1 MSEKF
6 ALKWNDFQ
14 SNWSSSLSELRKE
27 TDFSDVTLISE
38 DKVKFSA
45 HRILLSSCS
54 NMFKFILRENNHANP
69 LLYLGG
75 VSSQNIGFTLD
86 YIYYGE
92 VNIYQDH
99 LDSFLESAQRLEI
112 SGLIGGNEES
122 KSIDTKDEDSSIRD
136 NQKMVS
142 KTNKTSIEEEL
153 LINDDT
159 SSSWVTT
166 SDTDVVKQRR
176 QYARAPPN
184 DVTRIYV
191 GNMTPEEIE
200 AKTRELY
207 QKIDDFWTCL
217 HCGKTSGPTNIRL
230 HVETHMDGLCYTC
243 NICNKDFRSKIIL
256 KNHKQSSEGITIKN
270 QINVI
275 QIFFRNK
282 RLMQTHI
289 SSSHKQRLAKI
300 I

>member
-54 NMFKFILRENNHANP
+54 NMFKFILKENNHANP

-75 VSSQNIGFTLD
+75 VSSQNIGFILD

-92 VNIYQDH
+92 VNIYQEE
-99 LDSFLESAQRLEI
+99 LDSFLDSAEKLEI
-112 SGLIGGNEES
+112 SGLIGGNDE
-122 KSIDTKDEDSSIRD
+122 SIDTRDEDQ
-136 NQKMVS
+136 NLVS
-142 KTNKTSIEEEL
+142 KMTKMSNKEEV
-153 LINDDT
+153 LISDDT
-159 SSSWVTT
+159 SSSLVNTT
-166 SDTDVVKQRR
+166 DSDVVKQKR
-176 QYARAPPN
+176 QCSRAPTD

-191 GNMTPEEIE
+191 GNMTPEEVE
-200 AKTRELY
+200 AKTKELY
-207 QKIDDFWTCL
+207 EKIDGVWTCL
-217 HCGKTSGPTNIRL
+217 HCGKTAAKACNIMF

-243 NICNKDFRSKIIL
+243 SICCKDFRSKNIL
-256 KNHKQSSEGITIKN
+256 K
-270 QINVI
+270 
-275 QIFFRNK
+275 
-282 RLMQTHI
+282 LY
-289 SSSHKQRLAKI
+289 KQRSHSKSD
-300 I
+300 

>member
-54 NMFKFILRENNHANP
+54 NMFKFILKENNHANP

-75 VSSQNIGFTLD
+75 VSSHNIGFILD

-92 VNIYQDH
+92 VNIYQED
-99 LDSFLESAQRLEI
+99 LNSFLDTAQKLEI
-112 SGLIGGNEES
+112 SGLIREN
-122 KSIDTKDEDSSIRD
+122 
-136 NQKMVS
+136 
-142 KTNKTSIEEEL
+142 
-153 LINDDT
+153 
-159 SSSWVTT
+159 
-166 SDTDVVKQRR
+166 DTDVVRQRR
-176 QYARAPPN
+176 QYSRAPID

-200 AKTRELY
+200 AK
-207 QKIDDFWTCL
+207 
-217 HCGKTSGPTNIRL
+217 
-230 HVETHMDGLCYTC
+230 
-243 NICNKDFRSKIIL
+243 
-256 KNHKQSSEGITIKN
+256 
-270 QINVI
+270 
-275 QIFFRNK
+275 
-282 RLMQTHI
+282 
-289 SSSHKQRLAKI
+289 
-300 I
+300 